1 VRRAEEEIAAVR
13 SARLSA
19 LAALAAFSWQ
29 GGAPAASHGGAQAS
43 APAGQRT
50 ALRSGERTRPPVSF
64 AAAAA
69 QVSTRTLSN
78 GMQVVV
84 WPDHNIPS
92 VVLYNWVHVG
102 SRNEGS
108 GTTGLAHFF
117 EHMMFNGTSR
127 RDQGEF
133 DRLLEASG
141 GSNNAFTSQDV
152 TVYQDWFPRS
162 SLELVLDLESDRLA
176 NLAFVPKVVE
186 NEREVVYSERRLRV
200 EDSNPA
206 FLEEQVQAA
215 AFVAHPYRIPTIGWP
230 ADIKSWT
237 LADLQNFY
245 HTWYAPNNCTLV
257 LIGDLDAEQ
266 AFALAEKY
274 YGAIGRGPAAPG
286 VRTTEPEQQGERRL
300 TVERSGQNP
309 LLLLAY
315 HAVAADDARAPAL
328 NLLQTILTGGDA
340 ARLHRTLVEER
351 KLAVEISSGWSEGY
365 DPNLY
370 LISATLP
377 EGGSAAE
384 FEAALDAELARVVS
398 AGVTAAEL
406 TRAKNQQAAQFWRG
420 VSTLDGK
427 ARLLGEYA
435 VLHGD
440 YHKLFTA
447 PAAYEAVT
455 AAQVLAV
462 ARDVFK
468 PRQRT
473 VGILQP
479 RAAAEH

>member
-1 VRRAEEEIAAVR
+1 M
-13 SARLSA
+13 
-19 LAALAAFSWQ
+19 
-29 GGAPAASHGGAQAS
+29 
-43 APAGQRT
+43 
-50 ALRSGERTRPPVSF
+50 SF
-64 AAAAA
+64 AAAGS
-69 QVSTRTLSN
+69 QVSTRTLAN
-78 GMQVVV
+78 GLQVIV
-84 WPDHNIPS
+84 WPTHDIPS

-127 RDQGEF
+127 RAQGEF

-176 NLAFVPKVVE
+176 NLAFVPKIVE

-206 FLEEQVQAA
+206 FLEEQVQAT

-230 ADIKSWT
+230 SDIKSWT
-237 LADLQNFY
+237 LTDLQNFY
-245 HTWYAPNNCTLV
+245 RTWYAPNNCTLV
-257 LIGDLDAEQ
+257 LVGDLDPEQ

-274 YGAIGRGPAAPG
+274 YGPIARGPVAQG

-309 LLLLAY
+309 LVLVAY

-340 ARLHRTLVEER
+340 ARLHRSLVEEH
-351 KLAVEISSGWSEGY
+351 KLAVEISSGWSEGF

-377 EGGSAAE
+377 EGGSVAQ
-384 FEAALDAELARVVS
+384 FETALDTELARIVKE
-398 AGVTAAEL
+398 GVTAAEL
-406 TRAKNQQAAQFWRG
+406 ARAKNQQAAQFWRG
-420 VSTLDGK
+420 VATLDGK
-427 ARLLGEYA
+427 ARLLGEFA
-435 VLHGD
+435 VMHGD
-440 YHKLFTA
+440 YRKLFTA

-468 PRQRT
+468 SPQRT

>member
-1 VRRAEEEIAAVR
+1 MRAD
-13 SARLSA
+13 RLSA
-19 LAALAAFSWQ
+19 LAALAAISLLGATP
-29 GGAPAASHGGAQAS
+29 GGAAAARSAGTAMRGA
-43 APAGQRT
+43 
-50 ALRSGERTRPPVSF
+50 PVSF
-64 AAAAA
+64 AAAAS

-78 GMQVVV
+78 GMQVIV

-127 RDQGEF
+127 RAQGEF

-141 GSNNAFTSQDV
+141 GSNNAYTSQDV

-162 SLELVLDLESDRLA
+162 SLELVLELESDRLA
-176 NLAFVPKVVE
+176 NLAFVPAVVE
-186 NEREVVYSERRLRV
+186 KEREVVYSERRLRV

-206 FLEEQVQAA
+206 FLEEQVQAS

-257 LIGDLDAEQ
+257 LVGDVEPEQ

-274 YGAIGRGPAAPG
+274 YGPIGRGPAAQP
-286 VRTTEPEQQGERRL
+286 VRTIEPEQQGERRL

-309 LLLLAY
+309 LLMLAY
-315 HAVAADDARAPAL
+315 HAVSADDARAPAL

-340 ARLHRTLVEER
+340 SRLHRSLVEEQ
-351 KLAVEISSGWSEGY
+351 KLAVEVGSGWSEGF

-377 EGGSAAE
+377 EGGSVAH
-384 FEAALDAELARVVS
+384 FETALTGELTKVVKE
-398 AGVTAAEL
+398 GVTAAEL
-406 TRAKNQQAAQFWRG
+406 ARAKNQQAAQFWRG

-427 ARLLGEYA
+427 ARLIGEFA

-440 YHKLFTA
+440 YRKLFAA

-455 AAQVLAV
+455 AEQVLAV
-462 ARDVFK
+462 GRDVFK
-468 PRQRT
+468 PQQRT

-479 RAAAEH
+479 RAGATH

>member
-1 VRRAEEEIAAVR
+1 VCRTEEEITAVR
-13 SARLSA
+13 AAQLSA
-19 LAALAAFSWQ
+19 AAALVTIGLL
-29 GGAPAASHGGAQAS
+29 GGAPAGAGGTPRVG
-43 APAGQRT
+43 AP
-50 ALRSGERTRPPVSF
+50 VNF
-64 AAAAA
+64 AAAGE
-69 QVSTRTLSN
+69 VVRTRTLGN
-78 GMQVVV
+78 GMQIII
-84 WPDHNIPS
+84 WPDHKIPS
-92 VVLYNWVHVG
+92 VVLYNWVRVG

-117 EHMMFNGTSR
+117 EHMMFNGTTR
-127 RDQGEF
+127 RAPGEF
-133 DRLLEASG
+133 NRLLEASG
-141 GSNNAFTSQDV
+141 GSDNAYTSQDV

-186 NEREVVYSERRLRV
+186 NEREVVYSERRLRI

-206 FLEEQVQAA
+206 LLEEQVQAA

-257 LIGDLDAEQ
+257 LVGDLDPEQ
-266 AFALAEKY
+266 AFALVEKY
-274 YGAIGRGPAAPG
+274 YGAIPRGQSTPV
-286 VRTTEPEQQGERRL
+286 VRTTEPEQSGERRL

-309 LLLLAY
+309 LVLLAY

-340 ARLHRTLVEER
+340 ARLHRTLVEDQ
-351 KLAVEISSGWSEGY
+351 KLAVEISSGWSEGF

-377 EGGSAAE
+377 EAGSSAE
-384 FEAALDAELARVVS
+384 FESALNAELARLIKD
-398 AGVTAAEL
+398 GVTAAEL
-406 TRAKNQQAAQFWRG
+406 TRAKNQQAALFWRG
-420 VSTLDGK
+420 VATLDGK
-427 ARLLGEYA
+427 AQLVGEFA

-440 YHKLFTA
+440 HRKLFTA

-455 AAQVLAV
+455 TGQLLSV

-468 PRQRT
+468 SQQRT
-473 VGILQP
+473 VGVLQP

>member
-1 VRRAEEEIAAVR
+1 MRA
-13 SARLSA
+13 ARLSA
-19 LAALAAFSWQ
+19 LAALLTFGWQ
-29 GGAPAASHGGAQAS
+29 GGAH
-43 APAGQRT
+43 AG
-50 ALRSGERTRPPVSF
+50 PPVSF
-64 AAAAA
+64 AAAAN
-69 QVSTRTLSN
+69 QVSTRTLAN
-78 GMQVVV
+78 GMQVIV

-127 RDQGEF
+127 RAQGEF

-162 SLELVLDLESDRLA
+162 SLELVLELESDRLA

-206 FLEEQVQAA
+206 FLEEQVQAT

-257 LIGDLDAEQ
+257 LVGDLDAEQ

-274 YGAIGRGPAAPG
+274 YGPIARGPAAQG

-340 ARLHRTLVEER
+340 ARLHRTLVEEL

-384 FEAALDAELARVVS
+384 LETALNAELARVVRD
-398 AGVTAAEL
+398 GVTAAEL

-427 ARLLGEYA
+427 ARLLGEFA

-440 YHKLFTA
+440 YHKLFAA

-455 AAQVLAV
+455 AAQLLAV

-468 PRQRT
+468 PAQRT

-479 RAAAEH
+479 RVAAEH

>member
-1 VRRAEEEIAAVR
+1 MRGAEEEIAAVR
-13 SARLSA
+13 AAQLSA
-19 LAALAAFSWQ
+19 IAALAAFSLQ
-29 GGAPAASHGGAQAS
+29 VGAHAT
-43 APAGQRT
+43 QRT
-50 ALRSGERTRPPVSF
+50 APMSF

-69 QVSTRTLSN
+69 HVSTRTLSN
-78 GMQVVV
+78 GMQVIV

-117 EHMMFNGTSR
+117 EHMMFNGTAR
-127 RDQGEF
+127 RAQGEF

-176 NLAFVPKVVE
+176 NLAFVPQVVE
-186 NEREVVYSERRLRV
+186 KEREVVYSERRLRV

-206 FLEEQVQAA
+206 FLEEQVQAT

-245 HTWYAPNNCTLV
+245 RTWYAPNNCTLV
-257 LIGDLDAEQ
+257 LVGDLDAEQ

-274 YGAIGRGPAAPG
+274 YGPIGRGPAAQG

-309 LLLLAY
+309 LVLLAY
-315 HAVAADDARAPAL
+315 HAVSADDARAPAL

-340 ARLHRTLVEER
+340 ARLHRLLVEER
-351 KLAVEISSGWSEGY
+351 KLAVEISSGWSEGF

-377 EGGSAAE
+377 EGGSVAQ
-384 FEAALDAELARVVS
+384 FEAALDGELARVVKD
-398 AGVTAAEL
+398 GVSSAEL

-427 ARLLGEYA
+427 ARLLGEFA

-440 YHKLFTA
+440 FHKLFVA

-455 AAQVLAV
+455 AEQVRGTEAAMRGAV
-462 ARDVFK
+462 LTTARD
-468 PRQRT
+468 PR
-473 VGILQP
+473 G
-479 RAAAEH
+479 AAYQ

>member
-1 VRRAEEEIAAVR
+1 LPCGAA
-13 SARLSA
+13 A
-19 LAALAAFSWQ
+19 
-29 GGAPAASHGGAQAS
+29 GGAAAGAA
-43 APAGQRT
+43 AHPKPT
-50 ALRSGERTRPPVSF
+50 MNF
-64 AAAAA
+64 AAAAG
-69 QVSTRTLSN
+69 QVSTRTLAN
-78 GMQVVV
+78 GMQVIV

-127 RDQGEF
+127 RGQGEF

-162 SLELVLDLESDRLA
+162 SLELVLELESDRLA
-176 NLAFVPKVVE
+176 NLAFDPKVIE
-186 NEREVVYSERRLRV
+186 KEREVVYSERRLRV

-230 ADIKSWT
+230 ADIKAWT
-237 LADLQNFY
+237 LVDLQNFY
-245 HTWYAPNNCTLV
+245 RTWYAPNNCTLV
-257 LIGDLDAEQ
+257 LVGDLDPEQ
-266 AFALAEKY
+266 AFALVEKY
-274 YGAIGRGPAAPG
+274 YGPIARGPQAQG

-309 LLLLAY
+309 LVLLAY

-340 ARLHRTLVEER
+340 ARLHRALVEEA

-377 EGGSAAE
+377 EGGSVPE
-384 FEAALDAELARVVS
+384 FSAALDRELARIVKD
-398 AGVTAAEL
+398 GVTSAEL

-420 VSTLDGK
+420 VATLDGK
-427 ARLLGEYA
+427 ARLLGEFA

-440 YHKLFTA
+440 HRKLFTA

-468 PRQRT
+468 PAQRT
-473 VGILQP
+473 IGVLQP

>member
-1 VRRAEEEIAAVR
+1 MCRAEEEITAVR
-13 SARLSA
+13 AAQLSA
-19 LAALAAFSWQ
+19 AAALVSFGLLGVAYAGGS
-29 GGAPAASHGGAQAS
+29 GAPRVG
-43 APAGQRT
+43 
-50 ALRSGERTRPPVSF
+50 PPVSF
-64 AAAAA
+64 AAAGDA
-69 QVSTRTLSN
+69 VRTRTLSN
-78 GMQVVV
+78 GMQVII
-84 WPDHNIPS
+84 WPDHKIPS

-117 EHMMFNGTSR
+117 EHMMFNGTAR
-127 RDQGEF
+127 RAQGEF

-176 NLAFVPKVVE
+176 NLAFVPKIVE
-186 NEREVVYSERRLRV
+186 SEREVVYSERRLRV

-206 FLEEQVQAA
+206 MLEEQVQAT

-257 LIGDLDAEQ
+257 LVGDLDPEQ
-266 AFALAEKY
+266 AFALVEKY
-274 YGAIGRGPAAPG
+274 YGAIARGQSTPT
-286 VRTTEPEQQGERRL
+286 VRTTEPEQSGERRL

-309 LLLLAY
+309 LVLLAY

-340 ARLHRTLVEER
+340 ARLHRTLVEDK
-351 KLAVEISSGWSEGY
+351 KLAVDISSGWSEGF

-377 EGGSAAE
+377 EAGSTAE
-384 FEAALDAELARVVS
+384 FESALNAELARLIKD
-398 AGVTAAEL
+398 GVTGAEL

-420 VSTLDGK
+420 VATLDGK
-427 ARLLGEYA
+427 ARLVGEFA

-440 YHKLFTA
+440 HRKLFTA

-455 AAQVLAV
+455 AEQLLSV
-462 ARDVFK
+462 AREVFK
-468 PRQRT
+468 PQQRT

>member
-1 VRRAEEEIAAVR
+1 MCRAEEEITAVR
-13 SARLSA
+13 AAQLSA
-19 LAALAAFSWQ
+19 AAAL
-29 GGAPAASHGGAQAS
+29 
-43 APAGQRT
+43 
-50 ALRSGERTRPPVSF
+50 VSF
-64 AAAAA
+64 ALLGVAYAGGSGTARVGPPVNFAAAGDA
-69 QVSTRTLSN
+69 VRTRTLSN
-78 GMQVVV
+78 GMQIII
-84 WPDHNIPS
+84 WPDHKIPS

-117 EHMMFNGTSR
+117 EHMMFNGTAR
-127 RDQGEF
+127 RAQGEF

-176 NLAFVPKVVE
+176 NLAFVPRIVE
-186 NEREVVYSERRLRV
+186 SEREVVYSERRLRV

-206 FLEEQVQAA
+206 LLEEQVQAT

-257 LIGDLDAEQ
+257 LVGDLDPEQ
-266 AFALAEKY
+266 AFALVEKY
-274 YGAIGRGPAAPG
+274 YGAIPRGQSTPA
-286 VRTTEPEQQGERRL
+286 VRTTEPEQSGERRL

-309 LLLLAY
+309 LVLLAY

-340 ARLHRTLVEER
+340 ARLHRTLVEDQ
-351 KLAVEISSGWSEGY
+351 KLAVDISSGWSEGF

-377 EGGSAAE
+377 EAGSTAE
-384 FEAALDAELARVVS
+384 FESALNAELARLIKD
-398 AGVTAAEL
+398 GVTAAEL

-420 VSTLDGK
+420 VATLDGK
-427 ARLLGEYA
+427 ARLVGEFA

-440 YHKLFTA
+440 HRKLFTA

-455 AAQVLAV
+455 AGQLLSV
-462 ARDVFK
+462 AREVFK
-468 PRQRT
+468 PQQRT